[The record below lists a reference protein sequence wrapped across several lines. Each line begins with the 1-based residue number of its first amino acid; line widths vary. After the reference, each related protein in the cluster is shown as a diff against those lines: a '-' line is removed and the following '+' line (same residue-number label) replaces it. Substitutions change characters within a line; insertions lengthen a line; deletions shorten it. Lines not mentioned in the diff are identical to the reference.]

1 MRDVAPARAGALGL
15 AAGQGAEIAEV
26 QSDSPAERAGLRAG
40 DVVTAVNGR
49 AVQTASGLRAR
60 LGVLPV
66 GETVELSVRR
76 DGAMLKISARIGEIE
91 SRHAERGR
99 RIPELEGAT
108 LAAVRGN
115 GRGDN
120 QSGVLVVA
128 VEAATPAFQHG
139 LRPGDLIVGVNRRRI
154 DSVEALAQRL
164 RGRGQ
169 VALNVL
175 RGDFLLTIVI
185 G

>member
-1 MRDVAPARAGALGL
+1 M
-15 AAGQGAEIAEV
+15 
-26 QSDSPAERAGLRAG
+26 
-40 DVVTAVNGR
+40 
-49 AVQTASGLRAR
+49 QTASGLRAR